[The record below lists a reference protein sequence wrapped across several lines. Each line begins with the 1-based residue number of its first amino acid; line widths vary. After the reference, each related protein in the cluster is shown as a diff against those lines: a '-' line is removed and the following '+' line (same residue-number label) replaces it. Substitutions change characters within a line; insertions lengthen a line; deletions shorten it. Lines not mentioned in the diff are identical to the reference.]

1 MCYINSSSSYR
12 LPSLYQLVII
22 TMDNVLDRNVL
33 INFYF
38 SLGMS
43 QRDIVIAL
51 ALNHGLTI
59 SQRHL
64 RRVLKDLHLCRRNY
78 TDIVEAVQ
86 YIERALEESG
96 RQHGYRWMFERFI
109 NHGIRIRREDV
120 HIILSCLD
128 PVGCQLRTANRLH
141 RRRYYAKGPNYIWKF
156 DGYDKLKPFGFCIN
170 GCIDGFSRHII
181 WLNVYFTNSDPSVI
195 AEYYFEA
202 INSLK
207 GCPVFMRGD
216 PGTENIRV
224 KDFHNLL
231 MREERSG
238 NAHAY
243 IEGTSTANQRFES
256 FWGQLRKQ
264 CVQF

>member
-51 ALNHGLTI
+51 ALNHGHTI

-96 RQHGYRWMFERFI
+96 RKHGYRWMFERCI

-120 HIILSCLD
+120 RIILSCLD

-141 RRRYYAKGPNYIWKF
+141 RRRYYAKGPNYIWHF
-156 DGYDKLKPFGFCIN
+156 DGNDKLKPFGFCIN

-181 WLNVYFTNSDPSVI
+181 WL
-195 AEYYFEA
+195 
-202 INSLK
+202 
-207 GCPVFMRGD
+207 
-216 PGTENIRV
+216 
-224 KDFHNLL
+224 
-231 MREERSG
+231 
-238 NAHAY
+238 
-243 IEGTSTANQRFES
+243 
-256 FWGQLRKQ
+256 
-264 CVQF
+264 